1 MWDAPKA
8 VMMFA
13 AGRGTR
19 MAPLTDH
26 LPKPLVQVAGRA
38 LIDHAFDLVAD
49 CEPVVVNTHYLA
61 SQVERHLAGHDVD
74 IVHENE
80 LLETGGGLRN
90 ALPVLGTDPVITLN
104 TDAVWRGG
112 DVVNQLRTAWDPG
125 RMDALLALIHPKN
138 AFGHSGEG
146 DFLLDIDGRLTRGP
160 GLVYTGA
167 QIVKTERLAEIQ
179 DEAFSMNV
187 IWDMFACEDRLFG
200 VEYTGAWCDVGQ
212 PESIRVAEAMLDV

>member
-80 LLETGGGLRN
+80 LLETGGGLKYG
-90 ALPVLGTDPVITLN
+90 A
-104 TDAVWRGG
+104 GG
-112 DVVNQLRTAWDPG
+112 CGGKPAIDPG
-125 RMDALLALIHPKN
+125 RNVLLTAGL
-138 AFGHSGEG
+138 GH
-146 DFLLDIDGRLTRGP
+146 IDGSP
-160 GLVYTGA
+160 AGLVTPR
-167 QIVKTERLAEIQ
+167 Q
-179 DEAFSMNV
+179 
-187 IWDMFACEDRLFG
+187 
-200 VEYTGAWCDVGQ
+200 
-212 PESIRVAEAMLDV
+212 